1 MVPFVGLPP
10 PRGKRI
16 CHNRI
21 PPNRRG
27 TFRIRTIPALPH
39 TYHST
44 IAIPLKITSK
54 TGPKTLHSP
63 SLSEVVDLTS
73 SRSCC
78 CCSWCCSWAAAT
90 RLAASST
97 EVSAP
102 ARITER
108 EGGSLLFEEPLRAAL
123 SPLGR
128 TIQYNNVLGG
138 GQKGSKKEGRA
149 AAAVHVHEI
158 PVCEKREEVL
168 VECVHVR
175 YWYVY
180 MRQAKSQW
188 RGRADKKETQAF
200 FSSVCPGRGVSPDK
214 SYVSCRSFCQN
225 DFVARGKHT
234 AAILQTE

>member
-1 MVPFVGLPP
+1 MELWSLVGLPP
-10 PRGKRI
+10 PRRKRI

-39 TYHST
+39 TYLST
-44 IAIPLKITSK
+44 AIPLKITSK

-78 CCSWCCSWAAAT
+78 CSWAAAT

-108 EGGSLLFEEPLRAAL
+108 EGGSLVFKEPLRAAL
-123 SPLGR
+123 SLLGR

-158 PVCEKREEVL
+158 PVCEKKGGSTSRMCTCTVL
-168 VECVHVR
+168 VCMVCICV
-175 YWYVY
+175 
-180 MRQAKSQW
+180 RQKVSVEDEQT
-188 RGRADKKETQAF
+188 KE
-200 FSSVCPGRGVSPDK
+200 
-214 SYVSCRSFCQN
+214 
-225 DFVARGKHT
+225 
-234 AAILQTE
+234 